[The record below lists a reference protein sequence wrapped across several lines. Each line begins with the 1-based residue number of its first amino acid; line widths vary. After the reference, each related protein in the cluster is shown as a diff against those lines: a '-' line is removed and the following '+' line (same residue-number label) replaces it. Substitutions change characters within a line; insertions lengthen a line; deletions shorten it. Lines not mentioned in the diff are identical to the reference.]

1 MVSEQ
6 RALDPRHLE
15 LLRALDEHGS
25 VTEVARL
32 SHRTPSAV
40 SQQLRQAAR
49 ELGHALVEPA
59 GRGLRLTA
67 AGRLLAAGGRDVARA
82 IARVQAD
89 WEGHLGEPVGEIT
102 LSGLPSALTHLLPD
116 ALRELADTHPG
127 IVLRTHDVDLAE
139 HEFAGLT
146 SEVDIVIAH
155 SLVSARPAGTEGLT
169 VVPLAREPIDV
180 AVADAHPLAGRAS
193 LHPTDVV
200 DRQWVGVPI
209 GYPFNSVLTSIE
221 HVTGR
226 DLDVV
231 QRIRDNR
238 LIEAIVAS
246 SDQLALLPRYTT
258 PRNAGITLIPLT
270 GVETRRWV
278 VAVMRPDTAERVA
291 VRRVLD
297 ALKRTDE
304 GRASPE
310 AGTPPSR

>member
-1 MVSEQ
+1 MVI
-6 RALDPRHLE
+6 DPRHLE

-32 SHRTPSAV
+32 THRTPSAV
-40 SQQLRQAAR
+40 SQQLRQATR
-49 ELGHALVEPA
+49 EFGHQLAEPA
-59 GRGLRLTA
+59 GRGLALTP

-89 WEGHLGEPVGEIT
+89 WEDHLGEPVGEIT
-102 LSGLPSALTHLLPD
+102 LAGLPSALTYLLPD
-116 ALRELADTHPG
+116 ALRELAETHPG
-127 IVLRTHDVDLAE
+127 ISLRTHDVDLAE

-146 SEVDIVIAH
+146 KDVDIVIAH
-155 SLVSARPAGTEGLT
+155 SLVSERPAGTEGLT

-180 AVADAHPLAGRAS
+180 AVADAHPLAQKSR
-193 LHPTDVV
+193 LTPDDVV
-200 DRQWVGVPI
+200 DRQWVGVPV

-221 HVTGR
+221 YLTGR

-258 PRNAGITLIPLT
+258 PADAGLTLIPLT
-270 GVETRRWV
+270 GVSTTRWV
-278 VAVMRPDTAERVA
+278 SAVIRPDTAERVA

-297 ALKRTDE
+297 ALSRTDE
-304 GRASPE
+304 GRASPA